1 MFAIL
6 KGNLRARAASI
17 SQMLKLASST
27 KFKPVNNT
35 VQTGRLNHVQAG
47 QFNHVQA
54 GQLNHVQAGQLNH
67 VQAGQFNHVQ
77 AGQPNNARAG
87 QFNHVQT
94 GQFNHVQACQQ
105 AKTSCIVF
113 TCDSFSTK
121 RLVKPKKF
129 LIFPRSF
136 GSIFLPLSVKGN
148 LFV

>member
-35 VQTGRLNHVQAG
+35 VQTGR
-47 QFNHVQA
+47 
-54 GQLNHVQAGQLNH
+54 LNH

>member
-47 QFNHVQA
+47 QF
-54 GQLNHVQAGQLNH
+54 NHVQAGQLNH